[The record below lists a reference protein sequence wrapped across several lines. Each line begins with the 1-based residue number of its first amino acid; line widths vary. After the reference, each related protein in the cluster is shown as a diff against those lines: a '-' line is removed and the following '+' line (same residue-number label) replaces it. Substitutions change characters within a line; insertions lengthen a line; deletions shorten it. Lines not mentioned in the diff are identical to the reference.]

1 MKQILLLC
9 LLLLAGSWQ
18 TQAQSAAQQAYDRES
33 ILLEP
38 STGRFYKGNMRGM
51 RAGIYGQ
58 RMLPHI
64 QGADALKTMEESVKR
79 SKRGFWL
86 NVGGLGL
93 ILVAPVA
100 PMPLAAGLFVGA
112 LVVEIIAIN
121 DVMIAGDELNRA
133 VWLHNRSILDA
144 APTAAP

>member
-9 LLLLAGSWQ
+9 FILLAGSWQ

-51 RAGIYGQ
+51 RAGIFGQ

-64 QGADALKTMEESVKR
+64 QGAEALKTMEESVQR
-79 SKRGFWL
+79 SKRGMWL
-86 NVGGLGL
+86 TVGGLAL
-93 ILVAPVA
+93 LVAAPLAPVPVA
-100 PMPLAAGLFVGA
+100 TGMFIGG
-112 LVVEIIAIN
+112 LVVEIISLN
-121 DVMIAGDELNRA
+121 DLMIAGDELQRA
-133 VWLHNRSILDA
+133 VWLHNRTILDA
-144 APTAAP
+144 PPAAAP

>member
-9 LLLLAGSWQ
+9 LLLLVGSWQ

-51 RAGIYGQ
+51 RAGIFGQ

-64 QGADALKTMEESVKR
+64 QGAEALKNMEESVQR
-79 SKRGFWL
+79 SKRGMWL
-86 NVGGLGL
+86 SVGGLAL
-93 ILVAPVA
+93 LVTAPLAPLPVA
-100 PMPLAAGLFVGA
+100 TGMFVGA
-112 LVVEIIAIN
+112 LVVEIISLN
-121 DVMIAGDELNRA
+121 DIMIAGDELQRA
-133 VWLHNRSILDA
+133 VWLHNRTILDA
-144 APTAAP
+144 PPSAAP